1 MKIVVTSDTHI
12 KSSSK
17 TKKLPKKLIDASRDA
32 DLIIHAGD
40 WQTPEVYEE
49 LASLARIK
57 GVWGNA
63 DIEEM
68 RNFVPEKLV
77 IETAGYK
84 IGVVHGHG
92 TKKTTEQRVKE
103 TFQEEVSALDI
114 VIFGH
119 SHIAYM
125 RYMGKTLFLNPGSP
139 TDKRRSPYY
148 SFAVLE
154 LDEKMHCEF
163 IYFS

>member
-1 MKIVVTSDTHI
+1 MRIVVTSDTHI
-12 KSSSK
+12 KSLQ
-17 TKKLPKKLIDASRDA
+17 KKQLPIKLQEACKRA

-40 WQTPEVYEE
+40 WQTPEVYEK
-49 LASLARIK
+49 LAKLAPLK

-63 DIEEM
+63 DTEEIKAY
-68 RNFVPEKLV
+68 VPDKLIV
-77 IETAGYK
+77 EAEGYR
-84 IGVVHGHG
+84 IGIVHGHG
-92 TKKTTEQRVKE
+92 DKKTTEQRVKE
-103 TFQEEVSALDI
+103 TFQDEETPLDM

-148 SFAVLE
+148 SFAVIE
-154 LDEKMHCEF
+154 LNEEIHCEF
-163 IYFS
+163 VYFN